1 MSHTGVELK
10 DRILNVLQESLNIL
24 AGQENSVL
32 YQSLVNAIRRIN
44 EPMQLAIIGKISSS
58 KSTLVNAILGED
70 EVVRTGQ
77 MEETFNV
84 SWLKY
89 GDSSSDIKVVF
100 KNGEVVNVA
109 KCEWSDWTSHQA
121 HNKLKEEVKYIEVF
135 HNHEILED
143 VNIIDTPGLDA
154 LSQIDSKNTIAFL
167 KEVRPDAVVMLF
179 TKSIAESTLSI
190 LQDFQSVG
198 GSSYNLSALN
208 AIGVLA
214 KMDTMWN
221 AMDPEKNVIDDAN
234 RVIEK
239 TLYDKYP
246 EVRRSLFSILPVSS
260 LMGLASSTITEE
272 DLLDIKTLS
281 SMEEDTMLEMLSSPD
296 FFEDEEYNVGITPE
310 RRKYLYNKFGLY
322 GIYVLF
328 VIAKRNNDISLS
340 LLKETLLA
348 KSGFGKLLQTIR
360 SHFGGRATLIKS
372 QTILQDLL
380 QKISLAKAT
389 FAGEAVQK
397 ISIVEN
403 LLISMMLTMHEYK
416 EWEFLSKYYDG
427 KLDVDD
433 QVASEFTAICGERG
447 YSAKER
453 LQMPNASSVT
463 ELIDRATFRALY
475 WQKQYNIYSAIEPDL
490 SNLYK
495 VIISSYNQLIK
506 DIRHAETIY
515 KEAMEKLE
523 KSASFLGINEFSSST
538 EL

>member
-10 DRILNVLQESLNIL
+10 DRILNVLRESLGIL

-32 YQSLVNAIRRIN
+32 YQTIVNAIKRIN

-70 EVVRTGQ
+70 EIVRTGQ

-89 GDSSSDIKVVF
+89 GDSASDIKVVF
-100 KNGEVVNVA
+100 KNGEIVNVA
-109 KCEWSDWTSHQA
+109 KSEWADWTSHQA
-121 HNKLKEEVKYIEVF
+121 RNKLKEEVKYIEVF

-198 GSSYNLSALN
+198 GSTYNLSALN

-221 AMDPEKNVIDDAN
+221 AMDPEKNVIADAN

-260 LMGLASSTITEE
+260 LMGLAASTITDD
-272 DLLDIKTLS
+272 DLHDIKKLS
-281 SMEEDTMLEMLSSPD
+281 SINEDTILEMLSSPD
-296 FFEDEEYNVGITPE
+296 FFEDEEYNVEITSE

-322 GIYVLF
+322 GIYVLS

-372 QTILQDLL
+372 QTILQGLL
-380 QKISLAKAT
+380 PKISLAKAT

-403 LLISMMLTMHEYK
+403 LVISTMLTMHEYK
-416 EWEFLSKYYDG
+416 EWELLSKYYDG

-433 QVASEFTAICGERG
+433 QVASEFTALCGESG

-453 LQMPNASSVT
+453 LQMPNAVT
-463 ELIDRATFRALY
+463 TSELIDRATSRALY
-475 WQKQYNIYSAIEPDL
+475 WQKQYNIYSAIEPEL

-506 DIRHAETIY
+506 DIRRAEAIY
-515 KEAMEKLE
+515 KESMESLE
-523 KSASFLGINEFSSST
+523 KSASFLGINAFSSSAT
-538 EL
+538 L